1 MSGITTVIVKTG
13 EYKCIECLNK
23 TLDDLNLRGR
33 LNVISEHDLYKIS
46 LSQKSEDYYHHR
58 IERELN
64 LKIQQ
69 LHEKILPKYTEF
81 HAIHSLIKKGFKH
94 VKTYA
99 QDNGHI
105 MIFEKVVGTG
115 KNQRIDR
122 YKITVFPAEN
132 RIIIDGGNMP
142 GDYCRQYARKFQ
154 REMGKF
160 HSFIPYHSEGYTK
173 IKKSVKTQERIRI
186 GKNF

>member
-13 EYKCIECLNK
+13 EYKCAECLDK
-23 TLDDLNLRGR
+23 ALDDLNLSGR
-33 LNVISEHDLYKIS
+33 LNVISERDLYKIS
-46 LSQKSEDYYHHR
+46 LSEKSDNYYRHR
-58 IERELN
+58 IEKKLN
-64 LKIQQ
+64 LKLQKF
-69 LHEKILPKYTEF
+69 HEKILPKYTEF

-115 KNQRIDR
+115 KIQRIDR

-132 RIIIDGGNMP
+132 RITIDGGNMP

-154 REMGKF
+154 RDMGKF
-160 HSFIPYHSEGYTK
+160 HSFIPYQSEEHIK